1 MITGME
7 LEGLRVTVV
16 GAGIGGMATSLLLA
30 RAGAAVVLLERVH
43 EVAAVGAGLL
53 LQANGLAVLSGLGV
67 DGRLRADG
75 FPSAG
80 VPVRAAD
87 GAVLSSL
94 PVPDF
99 GEGLDRVLAV
109 RRSTVHEVLLDAVRA
124 EPGID
129 LRLGVEVRGGEEFDT
144 DLVVG
149 ADGVSSTVRAAGDFG
164 ARVRRT
170 GAVYLRGLVPR
181 SGDGFAGEYWT
192 SNGLFGGAPVDA
204 ATQYFYA
211 SATAPAV
218 RAAVGDRDLGALRR
232 AWSVAL
238 PCAAATLD
246 AVTAFDDLLVTD
258 VVRVDCA
265 RWADGRRVL
274 LGDAAHAMAPNAGQG
289 ANSALVD
296 AAVLTEELAR
306 AATVEAALAAYTARR
321 RRRVRRVQDAADRLA
336 QLAHWQGR
344 TTTRLRDVLLGFVD
358 RRAGLAERLVRTTM
372 QEDPAALRE
381 TVRSLATRSA

>member
-1 MITGME
+1 
-7 LEGLRVTVV
+7 
-16 GAGIGGMATSLLLA
+16 
-30 RAGAAVVLLERVH
+30 VLLERVR
-43 EVAAVGAGLL
+43 EVTAVGAGLL
-53 LQANGLAVLSGLGV
+53 LQANGLAVLSGL
-67 DGRLRADG
+67 DLDEKPRAGG
-75 FPSAG
+75 FLSAG
-80 VPVRAAD
+80 VPVRSAD
-87 GAVLSSL
+87 GAVISSL

-109 RRSTVHEVLLDAVRA
+109 RRSALHEALLAAVSA
-124 EPGID
+124 APGIE
-129 LRLGVEVRGGEEFDT
+129 LRLGVEVRAGESFGT

-149 ADGVSSTVRAAGDFG
+149 ADGVSSAVRTGGDFG

-170 GAVYLRGLVPR
+170 GAVHLRGLVPLV
-181 SGDGFAGEYWT
+181 GDGFAGEWWT
-192 SNGLFGGAPVDA
+192 ASGLFGGAPVDA

-218 RAAVGDRDLGALRR
+218 RAAVAARDLTALRR
-232 AWSVAL
+232 AWATAL
-238 PCAAATLD
+238 PAAATVFD
-246 AVTAFDDLLVTD
+246 AVGSFDDLLVNE

-306 AATVEAALAAYTARR
+306 TATVEAALAAYAARR

-336 QLAHWQGR
+336 RLAHWRGR
-344 TTTRLRDVLLGFVD
+344 TTTRLRDALLGFVD

>member
-1 MITGME
+1 MD
-7 LEGLRVTVV
+7 LRVTVV

-30 RAGAAVVLLERVH
+30 RAGASVVLLERVG

-53 LQANGLAVLSGLGV
+53 LQANGLAVLSGLGL
-67 DGRLRADG
+67 DEKLRADG
-75 FPSAG
+75 FLSDG

-87 GAVLSSL
+87 GAVISSL

-109 RRSTVHEVLLDAVRA
+109 RRSAVHEALLDAVSA
-124 EPGID
+124 EPAIA
-129 LRLGVEVRGGEEFDT
+129 LRLGVEVRGSEPFDT

-149 ADGVSSTVRAAGDFG
+149 ADGVSSVVRAGGNFG
-164 ARVRRT
+164 ARVRST
-170 GAVYLRGLVPR
+170 GAVYLRGLVPLA
-181 SGDGFAGEYWT
+181 GDGFAGEYWT
-192 SNGLFGGAPVDA
+192 QSGLFGGAPVDA

-218 RAAVGDRDLGALRR
+218 RAAVSSRDLPALSR
-232 AWSVAL
+232 AWAAAL
-238 PCAAATLD
+238 PCAAAAFD
-246 AVTAFDDLLVTD
+246 AVGAFDDLLVSE

-296 AAVLTEELAR
+296 AAVLTDELAR
-306 AATVEAALAAYTARR
+306 GTTVEAALAAYTARR

-336 QLAHWQGR
+336 RVAHWQGR
-344 TTTRLRDVLLGFVD
+344 RTTRLRDGLLRVVD
-358 RRAGLAERLVRTTM
+358 RRAGLAERLVRSTM
-372 QEDPAALRE
+372 QEDPADLRQR
-381 TVRSLATRSA
+381 VRSLGTRSA